1 MKVSVAFITYNHE
14 PFVAQ
19 ALESALMQEGVEFEI
34 VVGEDRSTDRT
45 REIVAGYAERN
56 SERIRLLP
64 AEKNLGMHRNTER
77 TLQACTGE
85 FVALLEGDD
94 YWTAPD
100 KLRKQVELLDRCP
113 GYALCF
119 HNVIVVYE
127 DSRPSHPFR
136 GDDSKTV
143 FTAEELAAENFI
155 STCSAMLRN
164 RPRIPYP
171 GWLLRMPMLDWPLFL
186 LCAER
191 GAIAYLTDRMGAYR
205 VHAGGIW
212 ASLDRVDVL
221 EKSLLASRMIRENM
235 GGRYGK
241 AMDRSVS
248 RWHYEIARILS
259 DGKSPARAVRHAVKS
274 FAACPF
280 HPDLPKG
287 ALREI
292 LRKALFPGSRGA
304 G

>member
-45 REIVAGYAERN
+45 REIVAGYAERHPG
-56 SERIRLLP
+56 RVRMLP
-64 AEKNLGMHRNTER
+64 TPCNLGMHRNLER
-77 TLQACTGE
+77 TLGACGGE
-85 FVALLEGDD
+85 YVALLDGDD

-100 KLRKQVELLDRCP
+100 KLRKQVERLDGHP

-119 HNVIVVYE
+119 HNVLVVYE
-127 DSRPSHPFR
+127 DGRPSHPFR
-136 GDDSKTV
+136 GDDSKTA
-143 FTAEELAAENFI
+143 FTVEELAAENFI
-155 STCSAMLRN
+155 PTCSAMLRN

-191 GAIAYLTDRMGAYR
+191 GGIVYLTERMGAYR
-205 VHAGGIW
+205 VHGGGIW
-212 ASLDRVDVL
+212 APLDRVDVL
-221 EKSLLASRMIRENM
+221 ERSLLASRMIREHL

-259 DGKSPARAVRHAVKS
+259 DGKKPARAVRHAVKS

-287 ALREI
+287 ALRGI
-292 LRKALFPGSRGA
+292 LRKALFPGSRDA